1 MSSSNDGS
9 AAFEI
14 FDLNVTGASASFVW
28 VTAVSR
34 LGAVHGV
41 PRNDSTLL
49 GSLTKGVQDVRNCIA
64 YGYRDPELA
73 NRLGN
78 ELKDLVFDVP
88 EVRTLFERTRG
99 AAADRGR
106 QLLIRL
112 MAAPHTVAAFPW
124 ELMGDPDGGT
134 HSFLSRSPDV
144 HIVRLARVR
153 TYPVHQVPVK
163 PPLRMLLVLSSP
175 LGSLDGEHS
184 NGLTFDL
191 YEEKR
196 ALLNELA
203 PLLSR
208 GLLEVDVE
216 DRPSIENLRRC
227 IARKERGYNVLHY
240 IGHGLPG
247 RLLLED
253 PSGRALE
260 TYAAQFNSV
269 LQSCPDLR
277 LIFFAGCETAQTPDE
292 SSTPWPAAM
301 SLADMCVRDVCQVVV
316 GMQAVLPFRT
326 ERLFC
331 RFFYQAVASGRTIGD
346 AMTVA
351 RAAVAD
357 DVQSGTGLLDWAVP
371 CVFVGGDSPGYLVD
385 PEAPARPVAPT
396 RRAELKLDL
405 REGDREFFARHIALR
420 ETIDYLAGRRPYRVL
435 WVTGEAGVGKT
446 RLVGRALEDVGE
458 QDIELVLYVP
468 LDRLLQEADPVRS
481 MCELV
486 AELLTRRDAKPR
498 AQSRS
503 VRGAAW
509 WERLIEEVVHRPI
522 AIVIDD
528 FDVLDEK
535 ASSARDRTR
544 RPRARTS
551 GVRDLRTAIVRLIER
566 RTQARLVLIARQ
578 SRADLVP
585 DTEGRAGQVRLE
597 PLGWEDVYRWI
608 RRNRPALAHR
618 FDQPVLL
625 KFFSEVGSRLES
637 WNALADAA
645 DQMPD
650 AKASDLFARAR
661 TQVLSVSES
670 AAEPVVEVRA
680 KSHRTTRQT
689 PSIPSL
695 KERPTGL
702 RVAVAGPFVD
712 CRQAEFAASLTT
724 AAASYRVRGRAV
736 TETPGDPSTPLATL
750 LPIPTPF
757 KKDGSAPSSQV
768 LTWLQKARAAGANI
782 VLADY
787 GATVPMKAQDIVLES
802 LTRAGILVLA
812 ASTNDRKPIY
822 PAWNPDVLAI
832 GSLGE
837 TGNEIAENTYF
848 DAEAGKPEL
857 FAPAR
862 ANTGPLAALLINPET
877 KGSSVSALWGVLASV
892 LVWATAPN
900 LTADQVRDI
909 LLRSSR
915 PLEPTGGNRRSTRGT
930 VTGPRALDIDAA
942 LNEVR
947 RVLVRQAV
955 GDGRAFLAQEIVAST
970 GLPASITLEHI
981 GAMVTQGELTEIKS
995 GNEESYRLQPK
1006 GREAGVAAGSVAPA
1020 AQIEGSK
1027 T

>member
-1 MSSSNDGS
+1 MSSSSEG
-9 AAFEI
+9 AAGFEI

-28 VTAVSR
+28 VTVVSR

-41 PRNDSTLL
+41 PRSDPLVL
-49 GSLTKGVQDVRNCIA
+49 ASLTKGVQDFRNSIA
-64 YGYRDPELA
+64 YGHRDHDLGA
-73 NRLGN
+73 RLGK
-78 ELKDLVFDVP
+78 ELRDLVFDVA

-134 HSFLSRSPDV
+134 HTFLTRSPDV

-153 TYPVHQVPVK
+153 TYPVHQGPVK

-175 LGSLDGEHS
+175 LGSLDGEHGS
-184 NGLTFDL
+184 GLTFDL

-196 ALLNELA
+196 ALLGELA

-216 DRPSIENLRRC
+216 DRPSVENLRRC

-301 SLADMCVRDVCQVVV
+301 SLADMCVRDVCQVVI

-331 RFFYQAVASGRTIGD
+331 RFFYQAVSSGRTIAD

-357 DVQSGTGLLDWAVP
+357 DAHSGTGLLDWAVP

-385 PEAPARPVAPT
+385 PDAPARPVAAT
-396 RRAELKLDL
+396 RREELKLDL

-420 ETIDYLAGRRPYRVL
+420 ETIDYLAGRRLYRVL

-446 RLVGRALEDVGE
+446 RLIGRALDDVGE
-458 QDIELVLYVP
+458 KHIELVLYVP
-468 LDRLLQEADPVRS
+468 LDRLLQETDPVRS

-486 AELLTRRDAKPR
+486 AELLTRRDGKLREQNR
-498 AQSRS
+498 A

-535 ASSARDRTR
+535 AASNRARTR
-544 RPRARTS
+544 RPRARSS
-551 GVRDLRTAIVRLIER
+551 GAKDLRTAIARLIER
-566 RTQARLVLIARQ
+566 RTQARLILIARQ
-578 SRADLVP
+578 LRADLVP
-585 DTEGRAGQVRLE
+585 DTGGRAGHVRLD

-618 FDQPVLL
+618 LDQPVLL

-645 DQMPD
+645 EQAPD
-650 AKASDLFARAR
+650 AKSSELFAQAH
-661 TQVLSVSES
+661 TQITPSLDTDVS
-670 AAEPVVEVRA
+670 PGTEVRPRSRRS
-680 KSHRTTRQT
+680 KSAQA
-689 PSIPSL
+689 SAYL

-712 CRQAEFAASLTT
+712 GRQTEFAATLTS
-724 AAASYRVRGRAV
+724 AAANYRVRGRAV
-736 TETPGDPSTPLATL
+736 TETPEDPSTPLATL

-757 KKDGSAPSSQV
+757 KRGMATVSQV
-768 LTWLQKARAAGANI
+768 LKWLKQARSAGANI
-782 VLADY
+782 VLTDY
-787 GATVPMKAQDIVLES
+787 ASAVPSQAQDKVLAELNQS
-802 LTRAGILVLA
+802 GILVLA
-812 ASTNDRKPIY
+812 ASTNDRKPVY
-822 PAWNPDVLAI
+822 PAWSPHVLAI
-832 GSLGE
+832 GPLAEGA
-837 TGNEIAENTYF
+837 IADYSYF
-848 DAEAGKPEL
+848 DQEHGKPEL
-857 FAPAR
+857 FAPENVAG
-862 ANTGPLAALLINPET
+862 GPLAGLLVDPNT
-877 KGSSVSALWGVLASV
+877 RGSSVAALWGVLASV

-900 LTADQVRDI
+900 LTATNVRDI
-909 LLRSSR
+909 LVRSSK
-915 PLEPTGGNRRSTRGT
+915 PLVGPSRAGGKRSGRRTPVGA
-930 VTGPRALDIDAA
+930 RALDIDTA

-947 RVLVRQAV
+947 RVVVREALA
-955 GDGRAFLAQEIVAST
+955 DGRALFTQEIVAST
-970 GLPASITLEHI
+970 GLPSSITLEHI
-981 GAMVTQGELTEIKS
+981 TAMVAQGELTQIKA
-995 GNEESYRLQPK
+995 GTEESYRLQPK
-1006 GREAGVAAGSVAPA
+1006 SADSSSTADAAPSEAG
-1020 AQIEGSK
+1020 K
-1027 T
+1027 